1 MFYACLKVISDWRSV
16 SLNNT
21 WKVGGEFNRGAH
33 IKNIAEKGG
42 VCSRGAFNRGGV
54 YSNHYGMSTYL
65 FAKYIRFEQMGAGI
79 LRHAA
84 IAKIIAGKMEIT
96 KEIVSKKNEDANRQ
110 G

>member
-1 MFYACLKVISDWRSV
+1 
-16 SLNNT
+16 
-21 WKVGGEFNRGAH
+21 
-33 IKNIAEKGG
+33 
-42 VCSRGAFNRGGV
+42 
-54 YSNHYGMSTYL
+54 MSTYL

>member
-1 MFYACLKVISDWRSV
+1 MG
-16 SLNNT
+16 SLI
-21 WKVGGEFNRGAH
+21 EGAH

-42 VCSRGAFNRGGV
+42 VCSRGAFNRGGGV